1 LNTWTKNG
9 TQDMPVEFINKN
21 VFARIPPIDAN
32 NVSFVELLARL
43 WPDAENQQA
52 VIIFNIFYQG
62 TSVVPTKY
70 TTPLLAIGP
79 AVQSADA
86 TDYPGLT
93 TVDGTRITDAVLVL
107 PLCLN
112 MTT

>member
-1 LNTWTKNG
+1 
-9 TQDMPVEFINKN
+9 
-21 VFARIPPIDAN
+21 
-32 NVSFVELLARL
+32 L

-52 VIIFNIFYQG
+52 VIVFNIFYQG

-79 AVQSADA
+79 AVQSANA

-93 TVDGTRITDAVLVL
+93 TVDATRITDTVLVL
-107 PLCLN
+107 ILFHNL
-112 MTT
+112 TT